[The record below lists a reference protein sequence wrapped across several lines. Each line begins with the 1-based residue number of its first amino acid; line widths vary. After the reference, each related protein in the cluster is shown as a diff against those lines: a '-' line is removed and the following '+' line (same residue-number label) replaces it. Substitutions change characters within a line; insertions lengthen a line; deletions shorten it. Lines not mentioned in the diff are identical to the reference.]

1 MIKFLVNRH
10 PEAVF
15 HHKSR
20 SVQLQYVSEE
30 RAYLCI
36 IQRCLL

>member
-1 MIKFLVNRH
+1 MIKFLVNRQ
-10 PEAVF
+10 EAVF

-20 SVQLQYVSEE
+20 SVEQQYVSEE

-36 IQRCLL
+36 MQRYFL